1 MKEDSH
7 VKWIVF
13 DSFRKDP
20 WTTNNAN
27 DDAKNINM
35 LVFNPS
41 PISKMNLDL
50 VKIMVLVNLLQDK
63 IKNKVVTTRRK
74 RSYLLI

>member
-1 MKEDSH
+1 MKNALYRNLIISIFIVKLSPVASHSISVKEDSH

-35 LVFNPS
+35 LVFL
-41 PISKMNLDL
+41 IST
-50 VKIMVLVNLLQDK
+50 LLQSARC
-63 IKNKVVTTRRK
+63 I
-74 RSYLLI
+74 LIS

>member
-1 MKEDSH
+1 MSHFRAMLNPVASLTICVKKDSH

-41 PISKMNLDL
+41 PIS
-50 VKIMVLVNLLQDK
+50 
-63 IKNKVVTTRRK
+63 
-74 RSYLLI
+74 